1 MNLTELTPDIKI
13 SVNQIF
19 GIDTEMKV
27 DAFSKKNE
35 YVPDIDSTY
44 KFDRDTT
51 LALISGFAFNKNW
64 NYFEGMSENEIPKFI
79 KSDLTWH
86 RPTQKFGAADNF
98 FNILWNNA
106 LNDKFNFFNENNS
119 INKKINGLSEKD
131 KDALKIMEL
140 ELSADWLTVQ
150 KKFKTLVKKF
160 HPDKHAGNKQ
170 HEDKLKKITL
180 AYSHLKMLMITK

>member
-1 MNLTELTPDIKI
+1 MENICQWNKCRNAGKYRAPSERDNIKNFKWLCEKHI
-13 SVNQIF
+13 V
-19 GIDTEMKV
+19 
-27 DAFSKKNE
+27 
-35 YVPDIDSTY
+35 
-44 KFDRDTT
+44 
-51 LALISGFAFNKNW
+51 LFNKNW
-64 NYFEGMSENEIPKFI
+64 NYFEGMSENEIQKFI

-140 ELSADWLTVQ
+140 ELSADWLNIQ

-180 AYSHLKMLMITK
+180 AYSHLKMAMITK